1 MEALAEIW
9 MDYDGI
15 RSDYA
20 VTATYG
26 AEAVWSDYAL
36 VWHSDST
43 TDSTGNSSFS
53 ASGGISLGGSTGKIG
68 DATTFDGS
76 DDVLEKSGTLSEYDI
91 NADFTVTTWINP
103 TSIPSS
109 SGGLVLGQYVSATN
123 RTILGVVNSRVTAN
137 IYDGSFTTKSAAIST
152 GAWSMVHFILDS
164 GSISLF
170 LNGSSETATS
180 DLMGIASTANEL
192 KLGRSG
198 PGNQQYTGLIDET
211 RIRESVITSDWITT
225 EHNNQNDNA
234 AFWEATDAG
243 GGGST
248 PAQAARRG
256 AVMMM

>member
-1 MEALAEIW
+1 VDIYVDW
-9 MDYDGI
+9 DGV

-20 VTATYG
+20 VGATYG
-26 AEAVWSDYAL
+26 RNAVWSDYAL

-68 DATTFDGS
+68 GATTFDGS

-109 SGGLVLGQYVSATN
+109 TGGLVLGQYVSGTN

-164 GSISLF
+164 KSISLF

-180 DLMGIASTANEL
+180 DLMGIADTANEL

-225 EHNNQNDNA
+225 EYNNQNDEA
-234 AFWEATDAG
+234 TFWGTWTDAG
-243 GGGST
+243 GA
-248 PAQAARRG
+248 PAAQAARRG